1 MPSLNEQLRERIG
14 AMDIVMTVAPGDARE
29 AAADAAQAGY
39 DTIFIGGG
47 DGTLNQ
53 VLNGVAS
60 VEGAFSRVTFGV
72 IPLGTGNEDSLQ
84 RSGYRRMW
92 MKRSGFSSRDGAL
105 TWISARSIVA
115 TLSMCRPVDSLR
127 RCRMP

>member
-1 MPSLNEQLRERIG
+1 
-14 AMDIVMTVAPGDARE
+14 MTVAPGDARE

-72 IPLGTGNEDSLQ
+72 IPLGPAMISLQ